1 MVASGFDAVT
11 LEILWKRM
19 ISAVDEA
26 SAALIR
32 TAFSTVVRESY
43 DFACVITDPQGQLL
57 AQATQSIPSF
67 IGTLPRT
74 VRFFVERFPLE
85 TLRPG
90 DVLIC
95 NNPWFGTGHL
105 PDINVARPIFK
116 DGKLVGFAASTAHAP
131 DIGGRTGS
139 RIMRDVFEEG
149 FQIPPWKLIDDGK
162 LDETLIAL
170 LRTNVRAPDAVVG
183 DLFAQVTALDVIE
196 RRLGELMDEYGLVT
210 LTDLGREIHD
220 RSEAAMRASIAK
232 IPQGTYR
239 YQLESDGLAVPIL
252 IKIAVTFDGHDCVVD
267 FEDLPDQLDGTSLNS
282 VYAYT
287 YAYTSYGLKC
297 MLAPDLPNNDG
308 VWRPIIINAREG
320 SVLNHRYPTS
330 GFSRHMIGHYL
341 PTAAIAAMAT
351 IIPDRV
357 MAPSGT
363 PIWDMQISGVTAAG
377 KSYANLFFFNGG
389 MGANCRHDG
398 PSVLS
403 WPSNVSCTPIEYIE
417 RLVPLRVE
425 RKTFRIGSG
434 GAGKHHGGLGLEVA
448 FRVSETSPIN
458 VTFAADRTR
467 SGPDGIVGGAP
478 GAAGEIRINDSPPID
493 TKQAYVLRAGD
504 RVVIRTP
511 GGGGFGSPTERPE
524 TLICHDQAA
533 GYVPLAAGQP
543 RITCG
548 SL

>member
-1 MVASGFDAVT
+1 MAGFDAVT

-26 SAALIR
+26 SVALIR

-43 DFACVITDPQGQLL
+43 DFACVITDQHGQLL

-74 VRFFVERFPLE
+74 VRFFVDRFPLE
-85 TLRPG
+85 TLKPG
-90 DVLIC
+90 DVLIS

-105 PDINVARPIFK
+105 PDINVARPIFR
-116 DGKLVGFAASTAHAP
+116 DGKLVAFAASTAHAP

-149 FQIPPWKLIDDGK
+149 FQIPPWKLIDAGK
-162 LDETLIAL
+162 VDETLIAL

-183 DLFAQVTALDVIE
+183 DLWAQVTALDVIE
-196 RRLGELMDEYGLVT
+196 RRLADLMDEYGLAG
-210 LTDLGREIHD
+210 LTELGAEIHD
-220 RSEAAMRASIAK
+220 RSEAAMRAAIAR
-232 IPQGTYR
+232 IPHGTYR
-239 YQLESDGLAVPIL
+239 YSLESDGLTTPIR
-252 IKIAVTFDGHDCVVD
+252 INIALTFDGHDCVVN

-297 MLAPDLPNNDG
+297 ILAPDLPNNDG
-308 VWRPIIINAREG
+308 VWRPIIIHAREG
-320 SVLNHRYPTS
+320 SVLNHRFPTS

-341 PTAAIAAMAT
+341 PTAAVAAMAAVV
-351 IIPDRV
+351 PDQV

-363 PIWDMQISGVTAAG
+363 PIWDMQISGVTAEG

-389 MGANCRHDG
+389 LGANSRHDG

-425 RKTFRIGSG
+425 RKTYRPGSG
-434 GAGKHHGGLGLEVA
+434 GAGMHRGGLGLEVA
-448 FRVSETSPIN
+448 FRVTETAPIN
-458 VTFAADRTR
+458 VTFAADCTRT
-467 SGPDGIVGGAP
+467 GPGGIVGGEP
-478 GAAGEIRINDSPPID
+478 GATGEIRINDGAPID
-493 TKQAYVLRAGD
+493 TKQAYVLRTGD
-504 RVVIRTP
+504 RLILRTP
-511 GGGGFGSPTERPE
+511 GGGGFGPQADRPANL
-524 TLICHDQAA
+524 TAHDHAE
-533 GYVPLAAGQP
+533 GYA
-543 RITCG
+543 
-548 SL
+548 